1 MKSSFG
7 SKIKLCSWLGDS
19 TQTGQPEKLRQI
31 RVADDFKIPARCE
44 IIIDVFIDRFDEDPP
59 SQLHNFILEPNDD
72 FIRNAYLSKFIRLAC
87 LGRVN
92 GCSTQQPNSLA

>member
-1 MKSSFG
+1 M
-7 SKIKLCSWLGDS
+7 LGGTTIHS

-72 FIRNAYLSKFIRLAC
+72 FIQNFPVAMA
-87 LGRVN
+87 
-92 GCSTQQPNSLA
+92 SLLF